1 MAEQDDTPPGAPI
14 DRSDR
19 PGHIGLVLLLAAVLV
34 GAIIGLRFL
43 GSDQA
48 QPLILALLAFFAMAG
63 VFFLFAAAIGVIQF
77 AGEGAR
83 NDITKLLADSSGE
96 GFAVIDD
103 EGRIIYANDA
113 YFALAG
119 SNGGEVRT
127 VERLFTGAPEVSE
140 AIYRLAQATRE
151 QRTGA
156 EEIRLSPSLNGLQEF
171 GWYRVRVRPLPRP
184 GGRNATLW
192 TVADVT
198 HERERQENV
207 FQELQHAID
216 YLDHAPAGFL
226 SIDPDGAIVYLNATL
241 ATWLDY
247 DLAQVG
253 SGGLT
258 LSDVVPR
265 NVVAMMT
272 SFSGEPGDVR
282 TETFDLDLRRRN
294 GQFLPVRLYHRV
306 AFGQDGRPGPSRTL
320 VLNRSPGLDVDEGQ
334 RAAEVRFARFFN
346 NTPVAIATIN
356 RAGR

>member
-1 MAEQDDTPPGAPI
+1 M
-14 DRSDR
+14 
-19 PGHIGLVLLLAAVLV
+19 
-34 GAIIGLRFL
+34 
-43 GSDQA
+43 
-48 QPLILALLAFFAMAG
+48 
-63 VFFLFAAAIGVIQF
+63 
-77 AGEGAR
+77 
-83 NDITKLLADSSGE
+83 
-96 GFAVIDD
+96 
-103 EGRIIYANDA
+103 
-113 YFALAG
+113 
-119 SNGGEVRT
+119 RT

-140 AIYRLAQATRE
+140 AIYRLAQAARE

-156 EEIRLSPSLNGLQEF
+156 EEIRLSPSLERAAGIRLVPGARAAAAAPGRAAGGL
-171 GWYRVRVRPLPRP
+171 VDASPTSPTSAS
-184 GGRNATLW
+184 GRRTSSRSCSTRSTISTMRRRASC
-192 TVADVT
+192 
-198 HERERQENV
+198 R
-207 FQELQHAID
+207 
-216 YLDHAPAGFL
+216 
-226 SIDPDGAIVYLNATL
+226 SIPEGAIVYLNATL

-272 SFSGEPGDVR
+272 SFSGAPGDVR

-346 NTPVAIATIN
+346 NTPVAIATVN
-356 RAGR
+356 RAGRVVQTNAPFTRLFGTLPRAGRRRRGSADRQRLPDRPAAAARSGAEGGSREPERHPAARTARRRRGRALGAGLDHPGERRRRRRATSARSSTPSTPPICASCRSSSPSRRR

>member
-1 MAEQDDTPPGAPI
+1 
-14 DRSDR
+14 
-19 PGHIGLVLLLAAVLV
+19 
-34 GAIIGLRFL
+34 
-43 GSDQA
+43 
-48 QPLILALLAFFAMAG
+48 
-63 VFFLFAAAIGVIQF
+63 
-77 AGEGAR
+77 
-83 NDITKLLADSSGE
+83 
-96 GFAVIDD
+96 
-103 EGRIIYANDA
+103 
-113 YFALAG
+113 
-119 SNGGEVRT
+119 
-127 VERLFTGAPEVSE
+127 
-140 AIYRLAQATRE
+140 
-151 QRTGA
+151 
-156 EEIRLSPSLNGLQEF
+156 
-171 GWYRVRVRPLPRP
+171 
-184 GGRNATLW
+184 
-192 TVADVT
+192 VT

-226 SIDPDGAIVYLNATL
+226 SIDPEGTIVYLNATL

-272 SFSGEPGDVR
+272 SISGASGDVR

-306 AFGQDGRPGPSRTL
+306 AFGSDGKPGPSRTL

-346 NTPVAIATIN
+346 NTPIAIATVN
-356 RAGR
+356 RSGRLMRTNASFARLFGTLPRAAEGEPGPSILDGVLPTHRASFEETLRAAAEARSDIPPLELQVAGEGGRSVRMWVTPVSDADGEGESAILYALDTTELRQVEERLAQAQKMNAVGPARGRRGPTTSQRAPGDHRLQRPALANHRPTDPSFRTSCRSSRTPTGPRAWVRPAARLSRRQTLRPEVLNLTTRSTTSPCC